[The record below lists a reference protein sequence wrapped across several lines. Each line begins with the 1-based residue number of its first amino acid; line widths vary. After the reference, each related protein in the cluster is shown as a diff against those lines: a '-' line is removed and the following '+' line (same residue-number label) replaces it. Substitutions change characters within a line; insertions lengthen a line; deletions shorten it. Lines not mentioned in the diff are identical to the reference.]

1 VKIEG
6 DYKFDAPREVVWE
19 MFLDPDVL
27 ARTMPGCKK
36 LELVGENEY
45 EGMMQMKVGPVQ
57 GTFKGNV
64 HLTDLQAPETYHM
77 TVDGRGPSGF
87 VRGEGDVRLEET
99 DEGTILHYSGD
110 AQVGG
115 RLAQVG
121 QRLLD
126 SSARAITKQSLDNLA
141 KQIDARQGKGETAE
155 GNDKGAEDGAAAGE
169 AAPAAPTQT
178 EFAVGVAREM
188 FDDLVPPEQRP
199 ELMRVG
205 AAVLGVLF
213 VMMLIVN
220 WWTNLLARKIAKQ
233 LRKKEVA

>member
-1 VKIEG
+1 MKIEG
-6 DYKFDAPREVVWE
+6 NYTFDAPRDVVWE
-19 MFLDPDVL
+19 MFLDPEVL

-77 TVDGRGPSGF
+77 KVDGRGPSGF

-99 DEGTILHYSGD
+99 DEGTIMHYSGD

-126 SSARAITKQSLDNLA
+126 SSARAITNQSLENLA
-141 KQIDARQGKGETAE
+141 KQIDARQKGGTGAEEGETTE
-155 GNDKGAEDGAAAGE
+155 EGAAAGDE
-169 AAPAAPTQT
+169 APAAPTQT

-199 ELMRVG
+199 ELARMG

-220 WWTNLLARKIAKQ
+220 WWTSLLARKVAKHLQ
-233 LRKKEVA
+233 KKEVV

>member
-1 VKIEG
+1 MKIEG
-6 DYKFDAPREVVWE
+6 NYTFDAPRKVVWE
-19 MFLDPDVL
+19 MFLDPEVL

-77 TVDGRGPSGF
+77 KVDGRGPSGF
-87 VRGEGDVRLEET
+87 VQGEGDVRLEET
-99 DEGTILHYSGD
+99 DEGSTIMHYSGD

-126 SSARAITKQSLDNLA
+126 SSARAITKQSLENLA
-141 KQIDARQGKGETAE
+141 KQIDARHK
-155 GNDKGAEDGAAAGE
+155 DGATDGE
-169 AAPAAPTQT
+169 AEEEGVAPGEEAPAAPTQT

-188 FDDLVPPEQRP
+188 LDDLVPPEQRP
-199 ELMRVG
+199 ELARVG
-205 AAVLGVLF
+205 AAVLGFLF
-213 VMMLIVN
+213 VMMLVIN
-220 WWTNLLARKIAKQ
+220 WWTNLLAGKIAKRLQ
-233 LRKKEVA
+233 EKEVV

>member
-1 VKIEG
+1 VKVEG
-6 DYKFDAPREVVWE
+6 NYKFDAPRDVVWE
-19 MFLDPDVL
+19 MFLDPEVL

-36 LELVGENEY
+36 LDLIGENEY
-45 EGMMQMKVGPVQ
+45 EGVMQMRVGPVQ
-57 GTFKGNV
+57 GTFQGNV

-77 TVDGRGPSGF
+77 KVDGRGPAGF

-99 DEGTILHYSGD
+99 DEGTVMHYSGD

-141 KQIDARQGKGETAE
+141 KQIDARQGKGEAVEGDDRTTVDAE
-155 GNDKGAEDGAAAGE
+155 AAADE
-169 AAPAAPTQT
+169 APAAPTQT

-188 FDDLVPPEQRP
+188 LDDLVPPEQRP

-205 AAVLGVLF
+205 AAVLGLLLVI
-213 VMMLIVN
+213 MLIVN
-220 WWTNLLARKIAKQ
+220 WWTGLLARKIAKR
-233 LRKKEVA
+233 LREKEVV

>member
-1 VKIEG
+1 MKIEG
-6 DYKFDAPREVVWE
+6 NYTFDAPRDVVWE
-19 MFLDPDVL
+19 MFLDPEVL

-57 GTFKGNV
+57 GTFQGNV

-77 TVDGRGPSGF
+77 KVDGRGPSGF
-87 VRGEGDVRLEET
+87 VQGEGDVRLEET
-99 DEGTILHYSGD
+99 DEGSTIMHYSGE

-141 KQIDARQGKGETAE
+141 KQIDARQNKNGTTDGETDE
-155 GNDKGAEDGAAAGE
+155 GSAAAGND
-169 AAPAAPTQT
+169 APAAPTQT

-199 ELMRVG
+199 ELARMG
-205 AAVLGVLF
+205 AAALGVLF
-213 VMMLIVN
+213 VMMFIVN
-220 WWTNLLARKIAKQ
+220 WWTNLLARKVAQ
-233 LRKKEVA
+233 HLREKEVV